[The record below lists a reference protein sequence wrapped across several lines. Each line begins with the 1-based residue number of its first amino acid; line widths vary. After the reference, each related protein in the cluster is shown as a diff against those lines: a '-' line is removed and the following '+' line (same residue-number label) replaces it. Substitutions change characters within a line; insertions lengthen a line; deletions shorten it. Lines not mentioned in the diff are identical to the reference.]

1 MTIGDLVVSKRT
13 GHVGIVLDATTDDAR
28 DHDLVKLFIEG
39 SKTVWVRSSWF
50 NIVRRAKNRN

>member
-39 SKTVWVRSSWF
+39 SKTVGVGAPAPIIAGSLD
-50 NIVRRAKNRN
+50 